1 MGASRNEAGG
11 YHRRGHWARARRAEF
26 LNELRELRRAVE
38 ALGDRVAADYLTH
51 ALICFVRGK
60 DEAGEAWLRLT
71 LDLLR

>member
-1 MGASRNEAGG
+1 MCAPLPSSVESPGSR
-11 YHRRGHWARARRAEF
+11 
-26 LNELRELRRAVE
+26 LRNSLRRAVD

-60 DEAGEAWLRLT
+60 DEPGEAWLRLT